1 MEFLVI
7 LGLAVVGVFVIY
19 KMMFKDEPLNT
30 TSSLLTTSQPG
41 AETSLPVIN
50 KNGSV
55 SDNALDVNKDGK
67 VDVKDA
73 VEVVKKT
80 RTRVKKSLDQDGDG
94 KVTAKDVKAA
104 VTKVKAKVKPKTT
117 VPRGRKPAAKKW
129 T

>member
-7 LGLAVVGVFVIY
+7 LGLAAVGIFVIY

-30 TSSLLTTSQPG
+30 TSSLSTTAQSG
-41 AETSLPVIN
+41 SEASLPVIN

-55 SDNALDVNKDGK
+55 TDNALDVNKDGK

-117 VPRGRKPAAKKW
+117 VPRGRKPAAKK
-129 T
+129 